1 MVEDQTQM
9 RKKLEK
15 ERKEDKKN
23 RNRSLLQQTL
33 STPSVTHTCH
43 TLTHTPSNSFTPTQN
58 PNWTTPYIQYL
69 KTGNPPADADKTWL
83 AKAARYTMVG
93 DDL

>member
-1 MVEDQTQM
+1 M